1 MPNLPR
7 NLVKRHFDNPLRRT
21 VSEDSEAVSLATET
35 STSNNGRS
43 GQSADGIVIPFAGN
57 IRLDAEHETPA
68 AQPSSPTAAITA
80 QPSSSIAIEPAP
92 IAVELEHRITVRI
105 DDVTRRAL
113 ENECHRRRIAG
124 VKTNVAEIARGILGQ
139 WASRAE

>member
-80 QPSSSIAIEPAP
+80 QPSSSIAMQPAPSSPTATMTAQPSSPVAMQPALIEPAP

-105 DDVTRRAL
+105 DDV
-113 ENECHRRRIAG
+113 
-124 VKTNVAEIARGILGQ
+124 
-139 WASRAE
+139 